1 MALSLPYNEDA
12 EKAVLGSILLD
23 NENIYHII
31 ELIESDDFYLKSHT
45 IIYKTILDVFEKGK
59 SFDILTIKNELQTK
73 GLIDT
78 IGGSVFLSAL
88 IDDIPMIKN
97 IKEYANIVADKAN
110 VRKLMLMA
118 NDILEKGSDESV
130 PSDEL
135 IKEAE
140 NHIFKIATKQS
151 KSSMVSVKQAM
162 GHVLGMISERKERF
176 RVNQEPP
183 GVPSGYRDLQQ
194 LIPGFQAG
202 ELIILAARPSVGK
215 TSFALSLALNISKH
229 NKTMAI
235 FSLEMPFEQ
244 IAMRMLC
251 SEAEINVKKVRE
263 GSISDNDYFR
273 LASTMDELIEKNIYI
288 DDSPTLTVADLRA
301 KLLKL
306 KTENGLDI
314 VIIDYL
320 QLMQGKE
327 ENRVQEISAIS
338 RGLKI
343 LAKELSVPFIV
354 LSQLNRS
361 IEKRSEG
368 KPQLSDLRE
377 SGAIEQDADIVAFLH
392 RKKPKQ
398 DHETLT
404 EISLIVSKNR
414 NGPTGE
420 IMLAFLNE
428 YTKFANYMPPMGS
441 GY

>member
-1 MALSLPYNEDA
+1 MTLSLPFNEDA

-31 ELIESDDFYLKSHT
+31 ELMDPEDFYLKSHT
-45 IIYKTILDVFEKGK
+45 IIYKTILEVFEKGK
-59 SFDILTIKNELQTK
+59 DFDILTIKNELQSK
-73 GLIDT
+73 GLLNSV
-78 IGGSVFLSAL
+78 GGAVFLSAL
-88 IDDIPMIKN
+88 IDNIPMMKN
-97 IKEYANIVADKAN
+97 IKEYAGIVSDKAN
-110 VRKLMLMA
+110 VRRLMLMA

-130 PSDEL
+130 PGIEL
-135 IKEAE
+135 IKNAE
-140 NHIFKIATKQS
+140 DYIFKIATKQS
-151 KSSMVSVKQAM
+151 KSSMIPVKKAM
-162 GHVLGMISERKERF
+162 EQVLGMISERKERF

-183 GVPSGYRDLQQ
+183 GVPSGYRDLQT
-194 LIPGFQAG
+194 LIPGFQSG

-215 TSFALSLALNISKH
+215 TSFALSLALNISKLE
-229 NKTMAI
+229 KTLAV
-235 FSLEMPFEQ
+235 FSLEMPYEQ

-263 GSISDNDYFR
+263 GSISDDEYFKV
-273 LASTMDELIEKNIYI
+273 AATMDDLAEKKIFI

-314 VIIDYL
+314 VIVDYL

-327 ENRVQEISAIS
+327 DNRVQEISAIS

-343 LAKELSVPFIV
+343 LAKELNVPFLV

-404 EISLIVSKNR
+404 EISLIVAKNR

-420 IMLAFLNE
+420 ITLAFLNE
-428 YTKFANYMPPMGS
+428 YTKFENYLPPVGTE
-441 GY
+441 Y

>member
-1 MALSLPYNEDA
+1 MTLTLPFNEDA

-23 NENIYHII
+23 NENIYRII
-31 ELIESDDFYLKSHT
+31 ELIEPEDFYLKSHA
-45 IIYKTILDVFEKGK
+45 IIYKTILEVFAKGK
-59 SFDILTIKNELQTK
+59 NFDILTIKNELQTK
-73 GLIDT
+73 GLLDT
-78 IGGSVFLSAL
+78 VGGTVFLSTL
-88 IDDIPMIKN
+88 IDNIPMMKN
-97 IKEYANIVADKAN
+97 IKEYASIVADKAN
-110 VRKLMLMA
+110 VRRLMQMA
-118 NDILEKGSDESV
+118 NDILEKGSNESI
-130 PSDEL
+130 PGDEL
-135 IKEAE
+135 IKTAE
-140 NHIFKIATKQS
+140 DYIFKIATKQS
-151 KSSMVSVKQAM
+151 KSSIIPVKQAM
-162 GHVLGMISERKERF
+162 EKVLGLISERKERF
-176 RVNQEPP
+176 KVNQEPP
-183 GVPSGYRDLQQ
+183 GVASGYRDLQT
-194 LIPGFQAG
+194 LIPGFQPG

-215 TSFALSLALNISKH
+215 TSFALSLALKIAKND
-229 NKTMAI
+229 KTMAI
-235 FSLEMPFEQ
+235 FSLEMPYEQ

-251 SEAEINVKKVRE
+251 SEAEINVKQVRE
-263 GSISDNDYFR
+263 GSISDNDYFKLAETVDR
-273 LASTMDELIEKNIYI
+273 LVEKQIYI

-327 ENRVQEISAIS
+327 DNRVQEISAIS

-343 LAKELSVPFIV
+343 LAKELEVPFIV

-398 DHETLT
+398 DHEKVT
-404 EISLIVSKNR
+404 EISLIVAKNR

-428 YTKFANYMPPMGS
+428 YTKFENYMPNVG
-441 GY
+441 GEY

>member
-1 MALSLPYNEDA
+1 MTLTLPFNEDA

-31 ELIESDDFYLKSHT
+31 ELIEPDDFYLKSHS
-45 IIYKTILDVFEKGK
+45 IIYRTILEVFEKGRD
-59 SFDILTIKNELQTK
+59 FDILTIKNELQTK
-73 GLIDT
+73 GLLDT
-78 IGGSVFLSAL
+78 VGGTVFLSTL
-88 IDDIPMIKN
+88 IDNIPMMKN
-97 IKEYANIVADKAN
+97 IKEYASIVADKAN
-110 VRKLMLMA
+110 VRRLMQMA
-118 NDILEKGSDESV
+118 NDILEKGSDESI
-130 PSDEL
+130 PGNEL
-135 IKEAE
+135 IKTAE
-140 NHIFKIATKQS
+140 DYIFKIATKQS
-151 KSSMVSVKQAM
+151 KSSMVPVKQAM
-162 GHVLGMISERKERF
+162 EKVLGMISERKERF
-176 RVNQEPP
+176 KVNQEPP
-183 GVPSGYRDLQQ
+183 GVASGYRDLQA
-194 LIPGFQAG
+194 LIPGFQPG

-215 TSFALSLALNISKH
+215 TSFALSLALKIAKND
-229 NKTMAI
+229 KTMAI
-235 FSLEMPFEQ
+235 FSLEMPYEQ

-251 SEAEINVKKVRE
+251 SEAEINVKQVRE
-263 GSISDNDYFR
+263 GSISDNDYFK
-273 LASTMDELIEKNIYI
+273 LAETMDKLVEKQIYI

-327 ENRVQEISAIS
+327 DNRVQEISAIS

-343 LAKELSVPFIV
+343 LAKELEVPFIV

-398 DHETLT
+398 DHEKVT
-404 EISLIVSKNR
+404 EISLIVAKNR

-428 YTKFANYMPPMGS
+428 YTKFENYMPNVG
-441 GY
+441 GEY